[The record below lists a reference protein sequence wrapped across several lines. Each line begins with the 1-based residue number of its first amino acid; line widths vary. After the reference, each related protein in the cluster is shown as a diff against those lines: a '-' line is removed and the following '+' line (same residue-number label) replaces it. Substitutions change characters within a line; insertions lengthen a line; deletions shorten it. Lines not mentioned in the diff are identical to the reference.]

1 MKIAIILGALALAFN
16 GCSTNGSTLNTG
28 KDENGDI
35 REVAASSKISTKTES
50 IAKFDKIKTDIVADI
65 VFVQDKGATLKIE
78 VKGND
83 NLLDIVKYEVK
94 NGTLHIDKKKGY
106 KVTGKVDLTVTVTGQ
121 TLTELNNDGVGN
133 VTIKS
138 LDTPSFKLDSDGVGS
153 CELGTIK
160 ADYFE
165 VESDGVGSTDIAKLT
180 AKNVKID
187 NSGVG
192 SVSVSGTADNA
203 VLDNSGVGSIE
214 AGGLRCKTVD
224 ADCSGVG
231 SIDCYA
237 SEKALYKRGGVGSVE
252 IGGGGEKIKK

>member
-1 MKIAIILGALALAFN
+1 MKIAVIIGALALAFN

-28 KDENGDI
+28 KDENGNI
-35 REVAASSKISTKTES
+35 REVEASGKISTKTENL
-50 IAKFDKIKTDIVADI
+50 AKFDKIKTGIVAEI
-65 VFVQDKGATLKIE
+65 VFVQDKTGVSKIE

-83 NLLDIVKYEVK
+83 NLLDIVKYEVR

-106 KVTGKVDLTVTVTGQ
+106 KVRGKVDLTVTVTGAS
-121 TLTELNNDGVGN
+121 LTELNNDGVGN

-160 ADYFE
+160 AGYFE
-165 VESDGVGSTDIAKLT
+165 VESDGVGSTEIDKLT
-180 AKNVKID
+180 ARNVKID

-203 VLDNSGVGSIE
+203 VLVNSGVGSIE
-214 AGGLRCKTVD
+214 AGGLKCKTVD

-237 SEKALYKRGGVGSVE
+237 SVKATYKRGRVGSVE
-252 IGGGGEKIKK
+252 IGGSGEKIKK